1 MQINT
6 LLCASLIVIL
16 TAPGCAWK
24 GISIKRDID
33 KINKRSIPLAKTPLC
48 WDCSEN
54 SLEGSLL
61 YAHPSTISD
70 RLEQG
75 ISCQDAISLALMNN
89 PGLQADFET
98 LGIAR
103 ADLIRAGLY
112 ENPRIDS
119 IFQVPTSCS
128 HDDVTQSFTV
138 VSMNISDLW
147 QVPLRQKISASE
159 LEIVSLRVF
168 NQILTLIKDTKC
180 AYARCLYAKALIDY
194 TNNIGGQLD
203 DFIKKIDSQ
212 HNDLTHHALQAW
224 KTTYNLERIS
234 REYELQT
241 AHLELKRL
249 LGLRIDQGTLRLTD
263 TLFEPNHRMPT
274 IDELMIFAK
283 NHNPDLEIAHWHKQ
297 KAEDILRYEKSRII
311 HNVKAGFSYAR
322 TFDRSKG
329 LGGYVGLDVPL
340 FDRNEGVS
348 GGYYFRVRHAE
359 REYQQTL
366 NTITANIHQ
375 LHHELKATWRK
386 MESQAELL
394 EHYKKAL
401 TKSLEKANDIHL
413 AMETFN
419 KIYQETTGLFN
430 LYYHMMNTQ
439 ASLEHIAA
447 GTFDMI
453 PVIEPMDTQTT
464 PSIERTLAQLAQLAH
479 SNVL

>member
-1 MQINT
+1 MRINRMV
-6 LLCASLIVIL
+6 CASLLVL
-16 TAPGCAWK
+16 LCAPGCAWK

-33 KINKRSIPLAKTPLC
+33 KINKRSVPLAKTSLS
-48 WDCSEN
+48 WDCKEN
-54 SLEGSLL
+54 SLEGSLC
-61 YAHPSTISD
+61 YAHPSSISA

-103 ADLIRAGLY
+103 ADLVRAGLY

-128 HDDVTQSFTV
+128 NDDVTQSFTV

-168 NQILTLIKDTKC
+168 NKILTLIRETKC
-180 AYARCLYAKALIDY
+180 AYARCLYAQSLIEY
-194 TNNIGGQLD
+194 TDNICSQLD
-203 DFIKKIDSQ
+203 EFTKKMAPHDND
-212 HNDLTHHALQAW
+212 HNNLVLQVNKAQF
-224 KTTYNLERIS
+224 NLERIS
-234 REYELQT
+234 RKHELYS

-249 LGLRIDQGTLRLTD
+249 LGLRIDEGTLRLTD
-263 TLFEPNHRMPT
+263 SLFEPHHRIPT
-274 IDELMIFAK
+274 IDELTVFAK
-283 NHNPDLEIAHWHKQ
+283 EHNPDLEIAQWHKQ

-322 TFDRSKG
+322 NFDRSKG

-359 REYQQTL
+359 REYQETL
-366 NTITANIHQ
+366 NKIMAQIHQ
-375 LHHELKATWRK
+375 LHHDLTSTWHK
-386 MESQAELL
+386 MEAQALLL
-394 EHYKKAL
+394 EQCKKAL
-401 TKSLEKANDIHL
+401 AKAVEQTHDMNL

-419 KIYQETTGLFN
+419 RIYQETSGLFE
-430 LYYHMMNTQ
+430 LYRHMMNTQ
-439 ASLEHIAA
+439 ATLEHITA
-447 GTFDMI
+447 GTFEMI
-453 PVIEPMDTQTT
+453 PVIDSLDQTGI
-464 PSIERTLAQLAQLAH
+464 PAIKDTLALLAH
-479 SNVL
+479 ASQTSLL